1 MTLDEHMLANLLYQL
16 AGASS
21 KTVGEQIALKIKAQT
36 KKMLLKSEKDRGL
49 E

>member
-1 MTLDEHMLANLLYQL
+1 MTLDEHILADLIYQL
-16 AGASS
+16 ANASS

-36 KKMLLKSEKDRGL
+36 KKLLLKSEKDRGL